1 MLFPTLFTDD
11 SSELKYYE
19 YIHMA
24 ATMGLD
30 IGLGTNPQSS
40 RDRRRNLEEETL
52 RSNHMDSAEIERRRT
67 FLVCYQISTG

>member
-1 MLFPTLFTDD
+1 
-11 SSELKYYE
+11 
-19 YIHMA
+19 MA

-52 RSNHMDSAEIERRRT
+52 SSNHMDFTEIERRRT